1 MEQEEDAEGPFRF
14 FDLCISFSILLFFNP
29 KERERKDCHIP
40 PINPGLVNVYRSK
53 GDKKRLR
60 DSARISRGLRAAV
73 LTRASLSRRVRGKPS
88 SESSIIAS
96 VVITHAPAP
105 RGAFSAPSDL
115 RLCFLQTTTLLRPR
129 HFRVDTIFFFFF
141 FSAKSYYHKRRPR
154 GKPPKKSSFLAQHPL
169 QLLLGISPLIPC
181 GSF

>member
-1 MEQEEDAEGPFRF
+1 MEQEDAEGPFRF
-14 FDLCISFSILLFFNP
+14 FDLCISFSILLFFQP
-29 KERERKDCHIP
+29 QRERE
-40 PINPGLVNVYRSK
+40 
-53 GDKKRLR
+53 KRLSYSTDKSR
-60 DSARISRGLRAAV
+60 ASKCLSIKGGQKEVEKTRRISRGLRAAV

-141 FSAKSYYHKRRPR
+141 SAKSYYHKRRPR

>member
-1 MEQEEDAEGPFRF
+1 MRRGHLGSLTSASHFRF
-14 FDLCISFSILLFFNP
+14 CFFFSLPTP
-29 KERERKDCHIP
+29 KRE
-40 PINPGLVNVYRSK
+40 
-53 GDKKRLR
+53 KRLSYSTDKSR
-60 DSARISRGLRAAV
+60 ACKCLSIKGGQKEVEKTRRISRGLRAAV